1 LLRIIGHIA
10 QEARVPP
17 LSPRAGTAVDD
28 LVTAVLTASR
38 VLVGV
43 AAESLVGI
51 ESTVTLPQFRILA
64 VLDGSGETELSRLA
78 EQMRISASTAA
89 RMIDRLLA
97 AGLVTRHEGP
107 GSRRPVVVALSR
119 SGAELVWRVT
129 DRRRAAIARI
139 VRQMP
144 AARRSELI
152 ETLNA
157 FADAAGEP
165 RDAGAA
171 AFGW

>member
-1 LLRIIGHIA
+1 VTPSSL
-10 QEARVPP
+10 P
-17 LSPRAGTAVDD
+17 SRAGTAVDD

-43 AAESLVGI
+43 AADSLAGT
-51 ESTVTLPQFRILA
+51 ETTVTLAQFRMLA
-64 VLDGSGETELSRLA
+64 VLDGNGETEVSRLA
-78 EQMRISASTAA
+78 EALRVSSSSAL
-89 RMIDRLLA
+89 RMVDRMLA
-97 AGLVTRHEGP
+97 AGLLTRHEDP
-107 GSRRPVVVALSR
+107 ANRRAMVIGLSR
-119 SGAELVWRVT
+119 SGAEVVWRVT

-144 AARRSELI
+144 TDRRAELI
-152 ETLNA
+152 EALNA